1 MFWRSVRRKIIRT
14 SRPIWL
20 FFRMIMRLVWHWLI
34 LAFGLYLI
42 TLIKPL
48 GISFNTPEDLA
59 WAALILILVNT
70 FIKPILILISLPLVL
85 LTLGLFLLIINAII
99 LYTLPDFVHG
109 FHVPSFTS
117 AFIGSILLSLITGI
131 FGGWEKRR
139 TRRMNVTES
148 PRSGSD
154 KVIDI

>member
-1 MFWRSVRRKIIRT
+1 
-14 SRPIWL
+14 
-20 FFRMIMRLVWHWLI
+20 MIMRLVWHWFV
-34 LAFGLYLI
+34 LALGLYLL

-59 WAALILILVNT
+59 WAALVLILVNMI
-70 FIKPILILISLPLVL
+70 IKPILILISLPLVL

-117 AFIGSILLSLITGI
+117 AFIGSLLLSLITGI

-139 TRRMNVTES
+139 TRRINVTINRS
-148 PRSGSD
+148 PSGPSSGSG

>member
-1 MFWRSVRRKIIRT
+1 
-14 SRPIWL
+14 
-20 FFRMIMRLVWHWLI
+20 MIMRLLWHWLV
-34 LAFGLYLI
+34 LAFGLYLL

-48 GISFNTPEDLA
+48 GISFDTNADLF

-85 LTLGLFLLIINAII
+85 LSLGLFLFIINAII

-109 FHVPSFTS
+109 FHVPTFMS
-117 AFIGSILLSLITGI
+117 AFFGSLLLSLITGI
-131 FGGWEKRR
+131 FSGLDKRSS
-139 TRRMNVTES
+139 RRMDVST
-148 PRSGSD
+148 RSG

>member
-1 MFWRSVRRKIIRT
+1 M
-14 SRPIWL
+14 L
-20 FFRMIMRLVWHWLI
+20 MRLVWHWLI
-34 LAFGLYLI
+34 LVLGLYLI

-48 GISFNTPEDLA
+48 GISFDSMEDLV
-59 WAALILILVNT
+59 WAALVLILVNT

-85 LTLGLFLLIINAII
+85 FTLGLFLLVINAII

-117 AFIGSILLSLITGI
+117 AFFGSLLLSLITG
-131 FGGWEKRR
+131 FFSGWEKRSSQR
-139 TRRMNVTES
+139 AD
-148 PRSGSD
+148 SGTSSG